1 MIAQI
6 ALAAAR
12 ALTMIGLDRV
22 AGIFDEEAC
31 IAWLDGGRALGRIRQ
46 FTPQVLLEQV
56 ETKAVMLI
64 DVRSKSEW
72 NGGHHR
78 EAHHIPL
85 GDLPR
90 ALASLPRD
98 RPIAV
103 YCQRG
108 SRSAVASSLLS
119 AAGIEAVNVPSG
131 WVGIDAAQ
139 RGE

>member
-1 MIAQI
+1 
-6 ALAAAR
+6 
-12 ALTMIGLDRV
+12 MIGLDRV

-46 FTPQVLLEQV
+46 FTPEVLLEQV
-56 ETKAVMLI
+56 ASNAVMLI
-64 DVRSKSEW
+64 DVRSKAEW

-85 GDLPR
+85 GDMPR
-90 ALASLPRD
+90 ALATLPRD

-119 AAGIEAVNVPSG
+119 AAGIEAVNVPAG
-131 WVGIDAAQ
+131 WVGIEAAQ
-139 RGE
+139 NGD